1 MLKTKVLIRSFSF
14 YTFFC
19 CCWLN
24 AFRWGTNGHIRFL
37 KILLPI
43 LLHLLF
49 IVVVIADV
57 AASSA
62 PVSSASASSSSSP
75 SSTWWFDPSQTLN
88 CSAEVVWLAENR
100 LDVFKILASFLW
112 VCGHIS
118 VCLLC
123 PVNHSIVKKKKIG
136 WRMDRFIFYVAYTLL
151 CRRCWEKINAQ
162 SVCGCD
168 WLNLIVDVLIGRPS
182 TALSLRLHII
192 YSSSSRTENWNGGK
206 NILARKGL
214 RKRAFAHAVKPGS
227 QPPITHLKAKQ

>member
-24 AFRWGTNGHIRFL
+24 GFRWGTNGHIRFL

-49 IVVVIADV
+49 IVVVIADI

-75 SSTWWFDPSQTLN
+75 SSTWWFDRSWTWN

-123 PVNHSIVKKKKIG
+123 PVNHSIVEKKN
-136 WRMDRFIFYVAYTLL
+136 RMKNGQVHFLPRLYLAMQKMLRENKRPICLRLWLVKLD
-151 CRRCWEKINAQ
+151 RRCF
-162 SVCGCD
+162 D
-168 WLNLIVDVLIGRPS
+168 WP
-182 TALSLRLHII
+182 
-192 YSSSSRTENWNGGK
+192 
-206 NILARKGL
+206 
-214 RKRAFAHAVKPGS
+214 AFNCVKSPVAHY
-227 QPPITHLKAKQ
+227 LLL